1 MIDTRELKLGNYLKK
16 EGVILKVTSFSS
28 SLINVEIAGANI
40 LYVPSELDPI
50 PLTEEVLLKCGLTRK
65 GSFFGM
71 GFLDTI
77 YWYNIENQILY
88 IEYTDSPF
96 SEDEGV
102 RYPISSPIKHLHTL
116 MNAIYDLTGKELEYE

>member
-1 MIDTRELKLGNYLKK
+1 MGISSRRFKVLAGWSKYATRASMGTGLYWGGELVGSYIEYC
-16 EGVILKVTSFSS
+16 EG
-28 SLINVEIAGANI
+28 
-40 LYVPSELDPI
+40 I

-71 GFLDTI
+71 GFLDTV

-102 RYPISSPIKHLHTL
+102 RYPVSSPIKHLHVL
-116 MNAIYDLTGKELEYE
+116 MNIIYDLTGKELEYEKD